1 MIMKNLNERLNELSL
16 ILINGGENSN
26 EQFDAELES
35 IKKEYNSPEDIEAI
49 ADFMDQHLLRLTEEV
64 RELQDILIRDQLKE
78 IREIIPVSYI
88 ARNYFGKSP
97 AWLNQRIN
105 GIKVR
110 GKVYTLKDDEIDTLN
125 FALQDISRKIGATT
139 ITR

>member
-1 MIMKNLNERLNELSL
+1 MKNLNERLNELSL

-49 ADFMDQHLLRLTEEV
+49 ADFMDQHLLRLTEEI

-110 GKVYTLKDDEIDTLN
+110 GKIYTLKDDEIDTLN

>member
-1 MIMKNLNERLNELSL
+1 MKNLNERLNELSL

>member
-1 MIMKNLNERLNELSL
+1 MKNLNERLNELSL
-16 ILINGGENSN
+16 ILTNGGENSN

-110 GKVYTLKDDEIDTLN
+110 GKIYTLKDDEIDTLN